1 MNKRVR
7 VMISLISCL
16 ILCVFGVYSLIT
28 ASASVI
34 PAVLFT
40 IGGFIGFIDG
50 IYEIKNFYIA

>member
-1 MNKRVR
+1 
-7 VMISLISCL
+7 MISLISCL